1 MCALYDKFCNGMG
14 SDHKSESARSG
25 ERALDWAVCVFCAA
39 RVFGDFA
46 AAVLGVGD
54 VKGCAPFCAV
64 SEVLAVVCSGSEDAT
79 GWDARVASI
88 SLDDMG
94 SIAMAVFAGD

>member
-14 SDHKSESARSG
+14 SDHKSESVRAG
-25 ERALDWAVCVFCAA
+25 ERALVWAVCVFCAA

-64 SEVLAVVCSGSEDAT
+64 SVVLAVVCAGSDDAT
-79 GWDARVASI
+79 GLGAWVTSI
-88 SLDDMG
+88 ALDDMG
-94 SIAMAVFAGD
+94 PIAIAVFAGD